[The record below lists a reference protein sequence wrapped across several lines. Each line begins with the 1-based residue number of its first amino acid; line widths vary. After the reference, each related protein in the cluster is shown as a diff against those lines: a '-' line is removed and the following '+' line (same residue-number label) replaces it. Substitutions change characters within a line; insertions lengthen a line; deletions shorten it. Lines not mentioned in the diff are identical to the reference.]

1 MKALGMIETYGLIGA
16 IEAADVMLKVAD
28 VSLMNAEK
36 VRGGLVTV
44 YITGDVG
51 AVKTAVDAGASAVKR
66 LGELCFH
73 SSHVIPRP
81 DDQVVAL
88 YEKYEVP
95 KESIGEV
102 RASVEPEVKTEE
114 ANSEKTE
121 SLPPVI
127 TTVESEETALQSV
140 PTILEIPEEAD
151 TEVIPEEMQPVED
164 EPEEVRLT
172 AKEYKK
178 RLDKTKAA
186 DLRELIHNHPELEI
200 AEDVL
205 QGMVRREMIAILMDE
220 FEKQGER

>member
-51 AVKTAVDAGASAVKR
+51 AVKTAVDAGTSAVKR

-81 DDQVVAL
+81 DNQVASL
-88 YEKYEVP
+88 YEKYEVQ
-95 KESIGEV
+95 EEG
-102 RASVEPEVKTEE
+102 TEE
-114 ANSEKTE
+114 AEFSVETEINSEKGE
-121 SLPPVI
+121 PLPPVA
-127 TTVESEETALQSV
+127 TTVESDEFALQSI
-140 PTILEIPEEAD
+140 PTNLEAPEE
-151 TEVIPEEMQPVED
+151 TNIEVTSEEISEEMQSLED
-164 EPEEVRLT
+164 KLEEVHLT

-186 DLRELIHNHPELEI
+186 DLRELIQNHPELVI

-205 QGMVRREMIAILMDE
+205 QGMVRRDMIAILMNE